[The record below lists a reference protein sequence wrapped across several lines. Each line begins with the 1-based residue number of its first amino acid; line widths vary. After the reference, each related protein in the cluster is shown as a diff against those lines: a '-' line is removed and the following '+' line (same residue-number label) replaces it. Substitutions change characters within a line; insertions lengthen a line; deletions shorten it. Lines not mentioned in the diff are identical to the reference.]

1 MEWTPLLFIVVLYIL
16 HLRIRATYIKM
27 RREEIVREAVEHIV
41 RKRKIDELYGR
52 DRDENR

>member
-16 HLRIRATYIKM
+16 HLRIRATYIRM
-27 RREEIVREAVEHIV
+27 RREEIIREAVEHIA
-41 RKRKIDELYGR
+41 RKRRLDELYGR

>member
-1 MEWTPLLFIVVLYIL
+1 MEWTPLLFIVVLCIL

-27 RREEIVREAVEHIV
+27 RREEIVREAVEHIA
-41 RKRKIDELYGR
+41 RKRRLDELYGR

>member
-27 RREEIVREAVEHIV
+27 RREEIVREAVEHIA
-41 RKRKIDELYGR
+41 RKRRLDELYGR